1 MNAIDPTLIG
11 TRQELTSQL
20 NALFDRGGWS
30 VQRLAE
36 QAGLSTATVHGI
48 LRRGVLPQPGTLTEL
63 VKACDQDPTPWLEA
77 RGRAARTDR
86 TAAGQP
92 AAGPGGLIRLTQID
106 PRRLGVHAP
115 IDAPGAVGDLPS
127 YVDRDAD
134 EGPRGVRAV
143 IGRAAQRGGLV
154 VLVGGSCV
162 GKTRCAYEG
171 LLAVVPDR
179 WLLHPA
185 DTAQIRRAAETG
197 PEHLVVWLDELH
209 CYLDDSD
216 PLTAATV
223 RTLLDRAAIVI
234 GTMWPPDYHTYLR
247 LPGSPQPAAGTGAR
261 DVMRLAEVVHL
272 DGALSTAEQE
282 RARAVAAA
290 GDRRIA
296 LALRASCDNLFQV
309 IAAAPQLL
317 ARARGADAYA
327 AAILHAAV
335 DATRLGVRSPLSPH
349 LLRQAA
355 PGYCDARQRAQAP
368 DNWFEAALAYLT
380 EKLDGAAAVLAPAAP
395 PRVMGRPAGYVLAE
409 YLRQHLGE
417 QRRRIVI
424 PASTWGA
431 LAEHVTNADDKMRT
445 CAAASDR
452 LLHDYVLRALPT
464 EHPGV
469 VVDTFVAAR
478 LASLLEAHDR
488 ADDAAAFLRP
498 YAAAEDAVAVL
509 LAQLLAR
516 HGREADLYALA
527 DANHA
532 VARWLAEWLTG
543 QGRDHDLRA
552 RIDAGDAAAAA
563 WLARLDID
571 RLAHLG
577 RENEALALLRPRAD
591 AGDSAARRHL
601 ISVMVQ
607 ADRAEEAIAFLRD
620 RADAGDTGAATELDY
635 LLADHGHEAE
645 LRARADAGSRSAGL
659 ALARRLTAQGQEDDA
674 LAVLRPLADADGYGP
689 AMVLAELLAKCGY
702 ETELRLRGDP
712 PAFMYLAKLLREQ
725 GRADELRAGADA
737 GDSHCARE
745 LVGLLADQGQV
756 KELRARVDWGDPPAA
771 PLLIEGLKRAGLVE
785 EADRV
790 RRYGLPLPDDRDA

>member
-335 DATRLGVRSPLSPH
+335 DATRLGVRSPLSPPPASPGRTG
-349 LLRQAA
+349 LLRRTPARTGPGQLVRGGLGLSDGEARRRGRRLGAGRAATRHGSSGGLRAGRVSPAA
-355 PGYCDARQRAQAP
+355 PGR
-368 DNWFEAALAYLT
+368 
-380 EKLDGAAAVLAPAAP
+380 AAP
-395 PRVMGRPAGYVLAE
+395 PHRNP
-409 YLRQHLGE
+409 RQHLG
-417 QRRRIVI
+417 R
-424 PASTWGA
+424 
-431 LAEHVTNADDKMRT
+431 
-445 CAAASDR
+445 
-452 LLHDYVLRALPT
+452 
-464 EHPGV
+464 PGG
-469 VVDTFVAAR
+469 
-478 LASLLEAHDR
+478 
-488 ADDAAAFLRP
+488 
-498 YAAAEDAVAVL
+498 
-509 LAQLLAR
+509 AR
-516 HGREADLYALA
+516 HQCR
-527 DANHA
+527 
-532 VARWLAEWLTG
+532 
-543 QGRDHDLRA
+543 
-552 RIDAGDAAAAA
+552 
-563 WLARLDID
+563 
-571 RLAHLG
+571 
-577 RENEALALLRPRAD
+577 
-591 AGDSAARRHL
+591 
-601 ISVMVQ
+601 
-607 ADRAEEAIAFLRD
+607 
-620 RADAGDTGAATELDY
+620 
-635 LLADHGHEAE
+635 
-645 LRARADAGSRSAGL
+645 
-659 ALARRLTAQGQEDDA
+659 
-674 LAVLRPLADADGYGP
+674 
-689 AMVLAELLAKCGY
+689 
-702 ETELRLRGDP
+702 
-712 PAFMYLAKLLREQ
+712 
-725 GRADELRAGADA
+725 
-737 GDSHCARE
+737 
-745 LVGLLADQGQV
+745 
-756 KELRARVDWGDPPAA
+756 
-771 PLLIEGLKRAGLVE
+771 
-785 EADRV
+785 
-790 RRYGLPLPDDRDA
+790 